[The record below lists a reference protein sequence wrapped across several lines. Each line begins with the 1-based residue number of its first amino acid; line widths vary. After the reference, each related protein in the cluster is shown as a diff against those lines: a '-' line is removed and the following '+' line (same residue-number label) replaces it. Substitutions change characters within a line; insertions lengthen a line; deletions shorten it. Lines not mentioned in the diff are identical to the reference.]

1 MLLEDYNLEENVEGK
16 LYFNL
21 NKIYC
26 TTFNS
31 FYNADDNFPAAP
43 SLLLTE
49 GMINYSAKISNN
61 NYYQILLYPNR

>member
-1 MLLEDYNLEENVEGK
+1 MLLDYYLEENIEGK

-21 NKIYC
+21 NKIHC
-26 TTFNS
+26 TTFKS

-49 GMINYSAKISNN
+49 GMINYSAKIRNN
-61 NYYQILLYPNR
+61 NYQILLYPNR